1 MLIDLLNAKVGT
13 TERLVCVSR
22 PRRFGK
28 SFAAQMLCTYYDC
41 SCDSHALFEA
51 TINGDDAA
59 VAEQIELIHREETS
73 PLHYNKG
80 KIASAALSSSHTTP
94 TEIAMCSGKN
104 FLPVRAMQM

>member
-1 MLIDLLNAKVGT
+1 MLIDLLNVKVGT

-22 PRRFGK
+22 PHRFGK

-73 PLHYNKG
+73 PLHYNKEDSLRSVI
-80 KIASAALSSSHTTP
+80 KLAYYTYRDRYVQWEELP
-94 TEIAMCSGKN
+94 SGEG
-104 FLPVRAMQM
+104 LQM